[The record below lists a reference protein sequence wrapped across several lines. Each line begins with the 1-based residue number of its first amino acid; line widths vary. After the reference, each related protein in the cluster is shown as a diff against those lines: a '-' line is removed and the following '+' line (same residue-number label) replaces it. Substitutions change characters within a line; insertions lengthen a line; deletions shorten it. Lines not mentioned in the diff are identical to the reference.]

1 MGDELLDMK
10 KAFTLAELLIALT
23 IVGVVAILTVP
34 HVVKNAF
41 TRANV
46 AVLQQTY
53 TKVSETLQSLML
65 EERIQILDDLDL
77 PLSDEDETQSHAFM
91 KKYFDISKDCGD
103 SSSGCFAASYK
114 DIEDGS
120 SRGDMFVKNDS
131 ETFFVLANGAAV
143 ALTADIAG
151 YLYIDVNNV
160 EAPNVLG
167 RDLFVLYIDQKGA
180 VSADSDVDGSITNI
194 AEDCKSF
201 EGYWVSCFEYL
212 QSNNWKM
219 DY

>member
-1 MGDELLDMK
+1 MK

-53 TKVSETLQSLML
+53 TKLSETLQSLML
-65 EERIQILDDLDL
+65 EERIQVLDDLDL
-77 PLSDEDETQSHAFM
+77 PLSYEDETQSHAFM

-103 SSSGCFAASYK
+103 SLDGCFAASYK
-114 DIEDGS
+114 DIEDGR
-120 SRGDMFVKNDS
+120 SRADLFS
-131 ETFFVLANGAAV
+131 FYEAETFFILNNGAAI
-143 ALTADIAG
+143 AMTADIAG
-151 YLYIDVNNV
+151 YMFIDANNV
-160 EAPNVLG
+160 EPPNVLG
-167 RDLFVLYIDQKGA
+167 RDLFVLYIDQKGT
-180 VSADSDVDGSITNI
+180 VSADSAVDGSLTNI
-194 AEDCKSF
+194 SADCKSF
-201 EGYWVSCFEYL
+201 DGYWVSCFEYL